1 MTNVTNRARSL
12 VDMNEFWSAHLGLSL
27 VTISLVILIFVTT
40 PLREAGVPGRFFL
53 DLIVVT
59 LMIFGALVV
68 NQSRMAKT
76 FAIAI
81 VMISAVVLG
90 IGRIHPTQFLH
101 LLGSAFATV
110 TLLLYVRIVLL
121 VMFGKGPVT
130 WSRIQGGLCAYLLIG
145 MAWASAFQFLEQL
158 HPGSF
163 YFVTAPVDIDQL
175 TSKLTYF
182 SFATLTT
189 VGSTITP
196 VAPFARSLTIAEAVV
211 GQLFPA
217 TLIGAL
223 VAMAMQSRTNPLTP
237 PSS

>member
-1 MTNVTNRARSL
+1 MTNGNDNDQSRSHL
-12 VDMNEFWSAHLGLSL
+12 HMSEFWSTHLGLTL
-27 VTISLVILIFVTT
+27 VTISLAILIFVVT
-40 PLREAGVPGRFFL
+40 PFREAGLPGRFFF
-53 DLIVVT
+53 DLVVVA

-68 NQSRMAKT
+68 NQSAMAK
-76 FAIAI
+76 ALVIA
-81 VMISAVVLG
+81 VVLISATVLG
-90 IGRIHPTQFLH
+90 IGRFYPTRFLH
-101 LLGSAFATV
+101 LVGSICATV

-121 VMFGKGPVT
+121 VMFRKGPIS

-163 YFVTAPVDIDQL
+163 YFVTTPTDIDQL

-189 VGSTITP
+189 VGSSITP
-196 VAPFARSLTIAEAVV
+196 LNPFARSLTIAEAVV

-223 VAMAMQSRTNPLTP
+223 VAMAMQSRAK
-237 PSS
+237 S